1 MKINTP
7 KLKNTNVPQ
16 FRRISYSVLIAFIFW
31 FFIKSED
38 DYSVTKKIP
47 LVARNLQEQKT
58 YKEEVP
64 KDILV
69 TIRGSGR
76 SFIWLTLFE
85 NFYDDY
91 KAIIDLSSIADQY
104 DFNLNDYYRDN
115 PEKIVLPL
123 SLGLEFV
130 EVISPKNIVINLDQY
145 LVKKVPIQS
154 QVFIST
160 KPGYVQVGNE
170 NFVPDSINI
179 GGPQEIVNNIKFV
192 KTQKDTLL
200 NLVAS
205 IDEELSIINPNKLVD
220 FDPKKVRRY
229 INIQPISETI
239 VTSIPVQLI
248 NKPNDLEVF
257 VNPSTVSLTIIGGLD
272 QVANILPEDILV
284 TINFKDWNPD
294 KQFYLPQIEI
304 PTNLFK
310 WENLSPN
317 NLEILVVDRKEPI
330 KEN

>member
-7 KLKNTNVPQ
+7 KSKNTNVPQ
-16 FRRISYSVLIAFIFW
+16 LRRISYSVLIAFIFW

-38 DYSVTKKIP
+38 DYLVTQKIP

-76 SFIWLTLFE
+76 SFIWLALFE

-104 DFNLNDYYRDN
+104 NFNLNEYYRDN
-115 PEKIVLPL
+115 PTKIVLPV
-123 SLGLEFV
+123 SLGLQFV
-130 EVISPKNIVINLDQY
+130 EVVSPKNIVINLDQY

-160 KPGYVQVGNE
+160 ESGYIQVGDE
-170 NFVPDSINI
+170 NFIPNSINI
-179 GGPQEIVNNIKFV
+179 GGPQEIVNSIKFV

-200 NLVAS
+200 NLMAS
-205 IDEELSIINPNKLVD
+205 IEKELSIINPNKLVD
-220 FDPKKVRRY
+220 FDPKKVQGY
-229 INIQPISETI
+229 INIQPITEEN
-239 VTSIPVQLI
+239 VTSIPVQLL
-248 NKPNDLEVF
+248 NKPDDVEVF
-257 VNPSTVSLTIIGGLD
+257 VKPNQVSLTVVGGLD
-272 QVANILPEDILV
+272 AVANILPEDILV
-284 TINFKDWNPD
+284 TIDFKDWNPD

>member
-1 MKINTP
+1 MKINIP
-7 KLKNTNVPQ
+7 KSKDTNVPKL
-16 FRRISYSVLIAFIFW
+16 RRISYSVLIAFIFW

-38 DYSVTKKIP
+38 DYLVTQKIP

-76 SFIWLTLFE
+76 SFIWLALFE

-104 DFNLNDYYRDN
+104 NFNLNEYYRDN
-115 PEKIVLPL
+115 PTKIVLPV
-123 SLGLEFV
+123 SLGLQFV
-130 EVISPKNIVINLDQY
+130 EVVSPKSIVINLDQY

-160 KPGYVQVGNE
+160 ESGYIQVGNE

-179 GGPQEIVNNIKFV
+179 GGPQEIVNNIEFV
-192 KTQKDTLL
+192 ITQKDTLL
-200 NLVAS
+200 NLMAS
-205 IDEELSIINPNKLVD
+205 IEKELLIINPNKLVN
-220 FDPKKVRRY
+220 FDPKKVQGY
-229 INIQPISETI
+229 INIQPITEEN
-239 VTSIPVQLI
+239 VTSIPVQLL
-248 NKPNDLEVF
+248 NKPDDIEVF
-257 VNPSTVSLTIIGGLD
+257 VKPNQVSLTVVGGLD
-272 QVANILPEDILV
+272 AVANILPEDILV
-284 TINFKDWNPD
+284 TIDFKDWNIE
-294 KQFYLPQIEI
+294 KQFYSPSVKI
-304 PTNLFK
+304 PDSISK
-310 WENLSPN
+310 WENLTPN
-317 NLEILVVDRKEPI
+317 NLEILVVDREEPI

>member
-7 KLKNTNVPQ
+7 KSKNTNVPQ
-16 FRRISYSVLIAFIFW
+16 LRRISYSVLIAFIFW

-38 DYSVTKKIP
+38 DYLVTKKIP

-76 SFIWLTLFE
+76 SFIWLALFE

-115 PEKIVLPL
+115 PAKIVLPL

-130 EVISPKNIVINLDQY
+130 EVISPKNIIINLDQY

-154 QVFIST
+154 QIFIST
-160 KPGYVQVGNE
+160 EPGYVQVGNE

-179 GGPQEIVNNIKFV
+179 GGPQEIVNNIEFV
-192 KTQKDTLL
+192 KTQKDTFLSL
-200 NLVAS
+200 IAS
-205 IDEELSIINPNKLVD
+205 IDRELSIINPNKLVD
-220 FDPKKVRRY
+220 FDPKKVRGY

-239 VTSIPVQLI
+239 ITSIPVQLI
-248 NKPNDLEVF
+248 NKPHDLEVF

-284 TINFKDWNPD
+284 TIDFKDWNPD

-317 NLEILVVDRKEPI
+317 NLEILVVDREEPI

>member
-1 MKINTP
+1 MLT
-7 KLKNTNVPQ
+7 NTNQ
-16 FRRISYSVLIAFIFW
+16 IKRLLYSFVIAFIFW

-38 DYSVTKKIP
+38 TYSVTTKIP

-76 SFIWLTLFE
+76 SFIWLALFE
-85 NFYDDY
+85 NFYDY

-104 DFNLNDYYRDN
+104 NFNLNDYYRDN
-115 PEKIVLPL
+115 PKKIVLPL

-130 EVISPKNIVINLDQY
+130 EVISPKNIIINLDQY
-145 LVKKVPIQS
+145 LVKKIPIQS

-160 KPGYVQVGNE
+160 EPGYVQVGNE

-179 GGPQEIVNNIKFV
+179 GGPQEIVNNIEFV
-192 KTQKDTLL
+192 RTQKDTFL
-200 NLVAS
+200 NLIAS
-205 IDEELSIINPNKLVD
+205 IDGELSIINPNKLVD

-248 NKPNDLEVF
+248 NKPNDLEIF

-284 TINFKDWNPD
+284 TIDFKDWNPD

-304 PTNLFK
+304 PNNFFK